1 MNLKFLCMELSGT
14 GGTETVLV
22 KVLNQLCKYHKVE
35 LILTNDPP
43 QKNFLTRFDPKIDIS
58 ICAGKINKP
67 LVIARKFLLA
77 SADTCFISLSPKM
90 IRLGA
95 KIRKIFH
102 RKYKIIS
109 WIHFSLEDQDMFD
122 ARATVPLADGH
133 LAISSTIKAQ
143 LLSYGVPNEKIS
155 LIFNPIDPVT
165 TSIPISDSHLPK
177 FFYAGRIIF
186 EGQKNLKEMIYALS
200 KTDNA
205 TLDIF
210 GTGDDITRCQEYAR
224 KLDVSQRIVWHGY
237 TPDLWHEIKEKPTA
251 LLMTSTYEGLPMIML
266 EAIAHGI
273 PVICSNF
280 NEYQDILRSG
290 INGFSYPLHDISKLV
305 EQMKRLEHT
314 PLVEQNIKQSIQAFY
329 PQKYFE
335 NFEAALNKFVD

>member
-1 MNLKFLCMELSGT
+1 
-14 GGTETVLV
+14 
-22 KVLNQLCKYHKVE
+22 
-35 LILTNDPP
+35 
-43 QKNFLTRFDPKIDIS
+43 
-58 ICAGKINKP
+58 
-67 LVIARKFLLA
+67 
-77 SADTCFISLSPKM
+77 
-90 IRLGA
+90 
-95 KIRKIFH
+95 
-102 RKYKIIS
+102 
-109 WIHFSLEDQDMFD
+109 MFD

-224 KLDVSQRIVWHGY
+224 KLDRKSVV
-237 TPDLWHEIKEKPTA
+237 
-251 LLMTSTYEGLPMIML
+251 
-266 EAIAHGI
+266 
-273 PVICSNF
+273 
-280 NEYQDILRSG
+280 
-290 INGFSYPLHDISKLV
+290 
-305 EQMKRLEHT
+305 
-314 PLVEQNIKQSIQAFY
+314 
-329 PQKYFE
+329 
-335 NFEAALNKFVD
+335 